1 MPGRGLMSS
10 RIGQPGRG
18 FCGAGRCQFAFSA
31 FFLIAALCM
40 AGIAVSFHFESEE
53 DPRAKRVAEYDDVVS
68 AWTGTHRAAYASKW
82 QGASST
88 PNFTIT
94 RGTTDDPSPVAGTF
108 DENTSGGLGLDT
120 SSQEALGQYG
130 ADVGKY
136 SQGMIV
142 KAKLQGFHTNP
153 YKTEDEFQIT
163 LGSIAGGDVRTIRAK
178 AYRCEVA
185 DYREGTT
192 KKPRHMYHAVP
203 MHLEQVTLVEKSN
216 DADEGVETT
225 LPACPYRW
233 AKKLATP
240 AAHLNNYK
248 AAKADCDAIGRI
260 PLVNADVEIVI
271 RSPNDPYIA
280 AATIAA
286 KYGGAG
292 GEPGVR
298 ARFRSDSSGA
308 PDGTRQQ
315 RRNIGRRVVPRVHIV
330 LERQERREGCEGGG
344 EWHGRPGGADAAVSA
359 HVWRKRSSTRAVPG
373 SGSGSGSGGRR
384 LLRPVRSGAAAAG
397 VPRSAA
403 RVHRDDPAASAKA
416 ALPSRVD

>member
-1 MPGRGLMSS
+1 MSS

-185 DYREGTT
+185 DYRGGTT

-344 EWHGRPGGADAAVSA
+344 GWWHGRRCGGADAAVSA
-359 HVWRKRSSTRAVPG
+359 HVWRKRSSTRAVSG

-403 RVHRDDPAASAKA
+403 RLHRDDPAASAKA

>member
-1 MPGRGLMSS
+1 
-10 RIGQPGRG
+10 
-18 FCGAGRCQFAFSA
+18 
-31 FFLIAALCM
+31 
-40 AGIAVSFHFESEE
+40 
-53 DPRAKRVAEYDDVVS
+53 
-68 AWTGTHRAAYASKW
+68 
-82 QGASST
+82 
-88 PNFTIT
+88 
-94 RGTTDDPSPVAGTF
+94 
-108 DENTSGGLGLDT
+108 
-120 SSQEALGQYG
+120 
-130 ADVGKY
+130 
-136 SQGMIV
+136 
-142 KAKLQGFHTNP
+142 
-153 YKTEDEFQIT
+153 
-163 LGSIAGGDVRTIRAK
+163 
-178 AYRCEVA
+178 
-185 DYREGTT
+185 
-192 KKPRHMYHAVP
+192 MYHAVP

-292 GEPGVR
+292 GEPVCARDFGPTQAELRTERDSNAGTSAVALFLAFILYLNGKNAAKAAREAAGVAR
-298 ARFRSDSSGA
+298 ASR
-308 PDGTRQQ
+308 
-315 RRNIGRRVVPRVHIV
+315 
-330 LERQERREGCEGGG
+330 
-344 EWHGRPGGADAAVSA
+344 GGADAAVSA